1 VNQIFYR
8 PQRAAV
14 GDVIPFYTDGEF
26 KLFYI
31 HLWRDPGTPV
41 GALDWHLVG
50 TRDFIHYQEY
60 GSCNI
65 PGGTGAVSEVD
76 GMYHLFYCIF
86 QEGGLR
92 QIVCHATSS
101 DLLHWE
107 KHPEENFEPDLE
119 YYGPNDW
126 RDPFVFWNDA
136 AGEYWMLLAART
148 RSPYSRGGC
157 VGLCVSNDLKH
168 WQARP
173 PFYAPDL
180 YLSAAEC
187 PDLFQIGDW
196 WYLLYST
203 YNDRFVTHYRM
214 SRTVDGPWI
223 APAEDTFDGRAFYAA
238 KTGSDGEKRFLFGW
252 NPTRT
257 DNAYNW
263 NPPGY
268 AGKDFNTWDWG
279 GNLVV
284 HEIVQATDGT
294 LQVRLPDRVA
304 THFQHEQRVVLRP
317 VLGDWSQSDDRYR
330 AVSPFGFACAM
341 GGSLPTCCL
350 VSVRFRFKPDT
361 RRLGII
367 LRATEKLDKGYHIQL
382 EPDRSRVVFKT
393 YVFPDEH
400 GGKILPYEVE
410 LERPLALQ
418 PNQDYSLKLVIDETI
433 CVMYIND
440 QVAMSARMYDLQTGA
455 LALFVADGEASF
467 DDILVKTS

>member
-1 VNQIFYR
+1 V
-8 PQRAAV
+8 
-14 GDVIPFYTDGEF
+14 
-26 KLFYI
+26 
-31 HLWRDPGTPV
+31 
-41 GALDWHLVG
+41 
-50 TRDFIHYQEY
+50 
-60 GSCNI
+60 
-65 PGGTGAVSEVD
+65 
-76 GMYHLFYCIF
+76 
-86 QEGGLR
+86 
-92 QIVCHATSS
+92 TSS

-107 KHPEENFEPDLE
+107 KHPEENFEPDPE
-119 YYGPNDW
+119 YYGSNDW
-126 RDPFVFWNDA
+126 RDPFVFWNEA

-173 PFYAPDL
+173 PVYAPDL

-187 PDLFQIGDW
+187 PNLFRIGDW

-214 SRTVDGPWI
+214 SRSVEGPWI

-238 KTGSDGEKRFLFGW
+238 KTWSDGEKRFLFGW

-257 DNAYNW
+257 ENAYNW

-304 THFQHEQRVVLRP
+304 AHFQHEQRVVLQP
-317 VLGDWSQSDDRYR
+317 VLGDWSQSDDRYT
-330 AVSPFGFACAM
+330 AISPFGFACAM
-341 GGSLPTCCL
+341 GGSLPTYCL
-350 VSVRFRFKPDT
+350 VSVRFQFKPDT

-367 LRATEKLDKGYHIQL
+367 LRTTEKLDKGYHIQF

-393 YVFPDEH
+393 RVFPDEH

-410 LERPLALQ
+410 LERQRALQ
-418 PNQDYSLKLVIDETI
+418 PNQNYSLSLVIDATI
-433 CVMYIND
+433 CVIYIND
-440 QVAMSARMYDLQTGA
+440 QVGAPRGRDFTWAA
-455 LALFVADGEASF
+455 LATPCGRLSYAGGCQSRCTASP
-467 DDILVKTS
+467 S